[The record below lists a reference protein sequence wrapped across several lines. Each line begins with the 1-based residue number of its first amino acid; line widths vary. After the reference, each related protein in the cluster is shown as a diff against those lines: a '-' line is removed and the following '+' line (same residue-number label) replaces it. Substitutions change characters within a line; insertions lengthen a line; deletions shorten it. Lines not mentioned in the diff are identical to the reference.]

1 LFKEEKMAY
10 KFSKIV
16 KDKNGHVKGQQE
28 STLPDPWKSPFF
40 IKQLEKAKEFM
51 KNNPVPVELL
61 KTK

>member
-1 LFKEEKMAY
+1 MAY

-16 KDKNGHVKGQQE
+16 KDKNGHVIGQQE
-28 STLPDPWKSPFF
+28 SSLPDPRKSPFF
-40 IKQLEKAKEFM
+40 IKQFEKAKEFM

>member
-1 LFKEEKMAY
+1 MAY

-16 KDKNGHVKGQQE
+16 KDKNEHVTGQQE
-28 STLPDPWKSPFF
+28 SSLPDPRKSPFF

-51 KNNPVPVELL
+51 KNNPVPGELL

>member
-1 LFKEEKMAY
+1 LLKQEKMAY

-16 KDKNGHVKGQQE
+16 KDKNEHVSGQQD
-28 STLPDPWKSPFF
+28 SSLPDPRKSPFF